1 MDALKYAIENTDLPA
16 LIAELYPDSGAQPSK
31 EGRCVAVWRGG
42 ERDSVSLYKASNGTF
57 MYKDFATD
65 QGGNSFNWL
74 VNEHGLSPSETA
86 KELKQRCNV
95 DGSSTSC
102 NKKGL
107 GEIVAT
113 YDYKDV
119 NGDLVH
125 QTVRYEPKEF
135 RQRRP
140 APDGGWIWGLKA
152 GTYYKNSMGDW
163 SKNGKGE
170 AREFPVCETIPYNLK
185 TLLGSRDRNEIA
197 VIAEGEKD
205 AETFA
210 RFGFIATCNCGGGGN
225 WTKGEL
231 AKFKGLDVIVVG
243 DSDEPDPRTK
253 KRKGVVVAKKLANA
267 LIDIANSVLGPVFM
281 PNGFKDV
288 SDYVDSGATAEDLQ
302 ALIYA
307 AEPWEFDSDVNEE
320 KVLEGIILE
329 EDKSKKPVIQVN
341 NRHLHEIS
349 DDAIKALHLS
359 NNPPRLYIRSKLL
372 SRVDEEGKA
381 EIMDNAALKGYLDR
395 CIKFITVRVHKEQQI
410 VSPARPPSDLA
421 PDLLS
426 LQTSELGLPVLET
439 VSTVPVITS
448 QGKILTDDGYDAES
462 KTLLILKNLDNFKF
476 ELISIAEIRR
486 ILDDLFV
493 DFPFAFPEIGKAH
506 AYAMLLQPFV
516 RQMIS
521 GATPLYLIESPTR
534 GTGKGLLCNIVSY
547 VVTGKPAPIMTLPRT
562 GEEMEKRITSN
573 LLEGNPLILLDNVNK
588 LGGDELAAI
597 LTAEIWRGRRLGKS
611 EMLHISNHAM
621 WVATGNNVDLCDDIP
636 RRVIPIRLDAGV
648 EKPEERKS
656 FKHPD
661 LKVFVLQNRS
671 KIINA
676 CLSLVQHWVDSGY
689 SKGSK
694 NLGSYESYAQIIGGI
709 LEIANV
715 TGFLEGR
722 EYLYEHSDK
731 ETTEW
736 KSVCEAWYR
745 DHGLLPL
752 SAKDLLEICQNNNL
766 LLDIWGARSQQAAL
780 QRLGHKLGKHRDRVF
795 GKFIVRFAGKN
806 NHMKS
811 NEYKLEE
818 IP

>member
-1 MDALKYAIENTDLPA
+1 MGFSTVTLLLLVRRFIDID
-16 LIAELYPDSGAQPSK
+16 K

-74 VNEHGLSPSETA
+74 VNEHGLSPSEAA

-113 YDYKDV
+113 YDYNDV

-170 AREFPVCETIPYNLK
+170 AREFPACETIPYNLK
-185 TLLGSRDRNEIA
+185 TLLGSHDQNEIA
-197 VIAEGEKD
+197 IIVEGEKD

-225 WTKGEL
+225 WTKEEL
-231 AKFKGLDVIVVG
+231 AQFKGLDVVVVG

-253 KRKGVVVAKKLANA
+253 KRKGVVVAKKLANS
-267 LIDIANSVLGPVFM
+267 LVDIANSVLGPVFM

-288 SDYVDSGATAEDLQ
+288 SDYADSGATAEDLR

-307 AEPWEFDSDVNEE
+307 AEPWEFDADVNEE
-320 KVLEGIILE
+320 KVLGDIILE
-329 EDKSKKPVIQVN
+329 EDQLKKPVIQVN

-381 EIMDNAALKGYLDR
+381 EIMDNAALKGHLDR

-448 QGKILTDDGYDAES
+448 EGKILTDDGYDAES
-462 KTLLILKNLDNFKF
+462 KTLLILKNLEDFKF

-676 CLSLVQHWVDSGY
+676 CLSLVQHWVNNGY
-689 SKGSK
+689 PKGSK
-694 NLGSYESYAQIIGGI
+694 NLGSYENYAQIIGGI

-715 TGFLEGR
+715 TGFLDGR
-722 EYLYEHSDK
+722 EYLYEYSDK

-736 KSVCEAWYR
+736 KAVCEIWWEQYELRPAS
-745 DHGLLPL
+745 P
-752 SAKDLLEICQNNNL
+752 KDLFELCKEKHL
-766 LLDIWGARSQQAAL
+766 LLDIWGGRSDQSGVI
-780 QRLGHKLGKHRDRVF
+780 RFGVKLSKNRDRIF
-795 GKFIVRFAGKN
+795 GNFVIRSIGKDRYT
-806 NHMKS
+806 KS
-811 NEYKLEE
+811 PIYKLEK
-818 IP
+818 IS